1 MEAIFEIKL
10 RADQL
15 KNSGNYNEAAPLF
28 QQVWAECPDEGVGAD
43 LLKCFRKTKQ
53 WDKALQFSS
62 NATQKFPYYNRLKN
76 EHIWT
81 HIQYL
86 QSRIDSLSPD
96 QVFVE
101 ANEIFLMGLQGL
113 PLNKLAFSI
122 LKYTKAHKNWA
133 VFNEW
138 VEKID
143 PLQLS
148 TEPAIFENG
157 KAGWSD
163 QERWFHYKIIG
174 LNNSGKENNAIA
186 LCETCIKTYS
196 KKAKFFRN
204 DLAQAYLKK
213 GDLKK
218 ALEEYLALCSQY
230 PHDDWI
236 FRQYADSLIKSG
248 NSKEA
253 LSVLCF
259 AAINCRQP
267 LHFQTSTFDRIGNL
281 FSEFGKN
288 TCAFHQYVL
297 IHSIHKQSGN
307 HTPIEVLTC
316 ISQLYP
322 ETGEKTKFSSLQEI
336 FEECKNDWKEYLDA
350 NPCNS
355 GSSQNETRKDL
366 VGNVFLGQ
374 PEAPFCFVKSN
385 NGESYFCLKVDLPVG
400 IADKERVFFD
410 GIPSFDRKKNMESW
424 KAVRIRSV

>member
-1 MEAIFEIKL
+1 VSI
-10 RADQL
+10 
-15 KNSGNYNEAAPLF
+15 
-28 QQVWAECPDEGVGAD
+28 
-43 LLKCFRKTKQ
+43 
-53 WDKALQFSS
+53 
-62 NATQKFPYYNRLKN
+62 QKFEN
-76 EHIWT
+76 EN
-81 HIQYL
+81 
-86 QSRIDSLSPD
+86 DG
-96 QVFVE
+96 
-101 ANEIFLMGLQGL
+101 EI
-113 PLNKLAFSI
+113 I
-122 LKYTKAHKNWA
+122 
-133 VFNEW
+133 E
-138 VEKID
+138 
-143 PLQLS
+143 
-148 TEPAIFENG
+148 
-157 KAGWSD
+157 
-163 QERWFHYKIIG
+163 
-174 LNNSGKENNAIA
+174 
-186 LCETCIKTYS
+186 
-196 KKAKFFRN
+196 
-204 DLAQAYLKK
+204 
-213 GDLKK
+213 K

-385 NGESYFCLKVDLPVG
+385 NGESYFCLKVDLPAG